1 MPKLD
6 STYLI
11 ERLKKR
17 IKQIESG
24 EAIEAR
30 DINVLLSSKQ
40 KINRLHS
47 SSAGL
52 NNLGFY

>member
-1 MPKLD
+1 LHEATIYKPV
-6 STYLI
+6 LI
-11 ERLKKR
+11 PAKG
-17 IKQIESG
+17 SY
-24 EAIEAR
+24 EAKGTEM
-30 DINVLLSSKQ
+30 LSSKQ